1 MRKIEELGEPMK
13 FKEDVAYIVTK
24 KTIREFINDASKAG
38 IIKYSDIRKAQDFY
52 ADQLDSLDYIILF
65 INDNQIWYDMSISED
80 YTVDEITT
88 ELLGKYPKLNEKVIY
103 RSKKVII

>member
-1 MRKIEELGEPMK
+1 ME

-38 IIKYSDIRKAQDFY
+38 LIKYSEIRKAQDFY
-52 ADQLDSLDYIILF
+52 GYHLDSLDYMLLF

-80 YTVDEITT
+80 YTVDKITT
-88 ELLGKYPKLNEKVIY
+88 ELLDKYPKITEKVIY
-103 RSKKVII
+103 QPKKILI

>member
-1 MRKIEELGEPMK
+1 ME

-38 IIKYSDIRKAQDFY
+38 LIKYSDIRKAQDFY
-52 ADQLDSLDYIILF
+52 GYHLDRLDYMLLF

-80 YTVDEITT
+80 YTVDKITT
-88 ELLGKYPKLNEKVIY
+88 ELLGKYPKIITEKVIY
-103 RSKKVII
+103 QPKKILN

>member
-1 MRKIEELGEPMK
+1 ME

-38 IIKYSDIRKAQDFY
+38 LIKYSDIRKAQDFY
-52 ADQLDSLDYIILF
+52 GYHLDSLDYILLF

-80 YTVDEITT
+80 YTVDKITT
-88 ELLGKYPKLNEKVIY
+88 ELLDKYPKITEKVIY
-103 RSKKVII
+103 QPKKILI

>member
-1 MRKIEELGEPMK
+1 ME

-38 IIKYSDIRKAQDFY
+38 LIKYSDIRKAQDFY
-52 ADQLDSLDYIILF
+52 GYNLDSLDYMLLF

-80 YTVDEITT
+80 YTVDKITT
-88 ELLGKYPKLNEKVIY
+88 ELLGKYPKITEKVIY
-103 RSKKVII
+103 QPKKILI